1 MGRPLARLG
10 DGSSHGGTIISG
22 ASRTLINGKPAAR
35 KGDLH
40 SCPIPGHGVTPIT
53 SGSSDTF
60 IEGQPAARIGDS
72 VGCGATITE
81 ASPDTEVNK

>member
-1 MGRPLARLG
+1 MGQPLARLG

-22 ASRTLINGKPAAR
+22 ASKTLINGKPAAR

-40 SCPIPGHGVTPIT
+40 TCPIPGHGITAIT
-53 SGSSDTF
+53 SGNGNVI

-72 VGCGATITE
+72 IGCGAVITE
-81 ASPDTEVNK
+81 GSPDAVAG